1 VLDRFI
7 QKVNQNSRV
16 TGFEFFD
23 DLNSLMMIIA
33 YYEPEEQSV
42 WIQSQLWF
50 WSSRSDAKAKCI
62 IASEVEERVSGF
74 YKDSIYA
81 ALLDLVTVCELLFS
95 SPPDKDTPA

>member
-1 VLDRFI
+1 MLDRFI

-50 WSSRSDAKAKCI
+50 
-62 IASEVEERVSGF
+62 
-74 YKDSIYA
+74 
-81 ALLDLVTVCELLFS
+81 
-95 SPPDKDTPA
+95 